1 MTNVFSSEFE
11 MLLLRFFVV
20 FFSVEAK
27 CDDLDAIRSS
37 MAAVT
42 IVYVLIA
49 IFSLTGSI
57 YGCVGTCCAPQVKDV
72 SYIRY
77 GITKVVPESQNC

>member
-1 MTNVFSSEFE
+1 MFSRLSLKDCFLDF
-11 MLLLRFFVV
+11 LLL
-20 FFSVEAK
+20 FSVEAK

-49 IFSLTGSI
+49 IFSLAGSI

-72 SYIRY
+72 SHIRY
-77 GITKVVPESQNC
+77 ETTKFVPESQNC